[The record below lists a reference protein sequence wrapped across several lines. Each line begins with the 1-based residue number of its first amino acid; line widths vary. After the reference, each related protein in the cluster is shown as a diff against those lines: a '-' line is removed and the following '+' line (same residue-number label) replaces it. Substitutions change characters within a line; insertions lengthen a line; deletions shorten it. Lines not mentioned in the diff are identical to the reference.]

1 MLMKLKNMW
10 RKLAGRQL
18 RESQVTAL
26 MMLAFAAS
34 LLPLLAISV
43 YNHPSADDYNY
54 SILTRQ
60 VWLETGSVLQVLKA
74 AAETAV
80 YYFNE
85 WEGLYAAPFF
95 LALQPGIFGETA
107 YMLTP
112 WMTIGSLTAGSL
124 LFFHVLVRRI
134 LKGTKSQWL
143 QLSAIGLF
151 LMVNLLPSAVEGFY
165 WHNGAFKYTVFH
177 ALLLA
182 LLCLAWHLEQPETKH
197 KPLKLAVL
205 AAGTAVL
212 AGCNHVTTFLGI
224 LLYLAWGVGYLLAGQ
239 RKKSMIPFLA
249 GFIMTAGFLIN
260 LTAPGTAVRQATCL
274 DRPGVIGT
282 ILISISDTLRYYQEW
297 MTPLFGVCLAAAVP
311 AAWGTARRFRK
322 TSGFSYPC
330 PLLLVTGMTALQ
342 AAMHCPS
349 VYAQGFS
356 GNYRLINVSYY
367 VFVIQAIF
375 FLIYILGWLAVKL
388 EKSRFAGLADG
399 LDRRLSRI
407 AWSSAAAF
415 LLVFAAALYPSY
427 ENVAGIN
434 ALTSLVNG
442 KAAQYDREADA
453 RNQVLTEAG
462 EDDTIE
468 LEPFTVTP
476 KVLFFEDLDP
486 SPDNWKNQ
494 AAAEYYG
501 VKAVILRAG
510 E

>member
-1 MLMKLKNMW
+1 
-10 RKLAGRQL
+10 
-18 RESQVTAL
+18 
-26 MMLAFAAS
+26 
-34 LLPLLAISV
+34 
-43 YNHPSADDYNY
+43 
-54 SILTRQ
+54 
-60 VWLETGSVLQVLKA
+60 
-74 AAETAV
+74 
-80 YYFNE
+80 
-85 WEGLYAAPFF
+85 
-95 LALQPGIFGETA
+95 
-107 YMLTP
+107 
-112 WMTIGSLTAGSL
+112 
-124 LFFHVLVRRI
+124 
-134 LKGTKSQWL
+134 
-143 QLSAIGLF
+143 
-151 LMVNLLPSAVEGFY
+151 
-165 WHNGAFKYTVFH
+165 
-177 ALLLA
+177 
-182 LLCLAWHLEQPETKH
+182 
-197 KPLKLAVL
+197 
-205 AAGTAVL
+205 
-212 AGCNHVTTFLGI
+212 
-224 LLYLAWGVGYLLAGQ
+224 
-239 RKKSMIPFLA
+239 
-249 GFIMTAGFLIN
+249 
-260 LTAPGTAVRQATCL
+260 
-274 DRPGVIGT
+274 
-282 ILISISDTLRYYQEW
+282 

-322 TSGFSYPC
+322 ASGFSYPC

-501 VKAVILRAG
+501 VKAVILRA
-510 E
+510 EE